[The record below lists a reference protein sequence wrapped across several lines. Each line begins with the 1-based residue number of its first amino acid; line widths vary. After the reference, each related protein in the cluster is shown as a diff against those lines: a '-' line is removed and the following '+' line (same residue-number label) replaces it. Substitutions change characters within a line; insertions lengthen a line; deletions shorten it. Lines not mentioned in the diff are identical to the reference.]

1 MNGRYGM
8 PRNGCMT
15 CVISREGSVPARLRA
30 MLHQESRAPIR
41 TGTRRIE
48 ANPEPVPGGDGRGVG
63 PREKE

>member
-1 MNGRYGM
+1 
-8 PRNGCMT
+8 
-15 CVISREGSVPARLRA
+15 